1 MIKITQLL
9 YAACLMLVVS
19 SISSG
24 VRADPISMD
33 VGVEII
39 AQSHM
44 MWNGQPLPPYSQG
57 QAEISILKYTI
68 PPGAKLPA
76 HIHDYANAGFILS
89 GSLTV
94 YGPDGATRT
103 LHVNDSLIELIGIP
117 HSGAN
122 EGDENAV
129 VLVFYAGQM
138 GQPLSRPAP

>member
-68 PPGAKLPA
+68 PPGAKLPD
-76 HIHDYANAGFILS
+76 HIHDYAQCWVHTQWVSDRLRARWGYQNAS
-89 GSLTV
+89 CK
-94 YGPDGATRT
+94 
-103 LHVNDSLIELIGIP
+103 
-117 HSGAN
+117 
-122 EGDENAV
+122 
-129 VLVFYAGQM
+129 
-138 GQPLSRPAP
+138 